1 MSTTHSS
8 APDADR
14 PQEGAPAPGQQQ
26 EGAPAPGQQQEDA
39 PQAARAPARALS
51 RWRRP
56 TRREVGFLAAGAV
69 LGSALT
75 LGGVALTMQPLWRP
89 PGPGP
94 LPDPNTTARAAARQ
108 ALLVAAQK
116 QPVLTNLAFG
126 SDGSAAERTLTATVA
141 EGAGAD
147 DIAAAYGA
155 IVDEASPALGSAGIQ
170 YHLELTWPV
179 NGLVIGV
186 EANIETWGVSDGLR
200 SQLVMAAAAAG
211 QGPKAVA
218 AEPGSVTVERGEI
231 AVENLSTARPGLEQ
245 DAGVGAISYRQGAH
259 IGQAD
264 VTLEIDP
271 GVGRLDGADLGAWV
285 AVGQAPGVAALDI
298 DAADSGV
305 YVHIFLA
312 DGAGEAELRASAPSI
327 LVAVGACPGM
337 SWAEIIAPGTGRG
350 DSICLRYLHRNGAL
364 VVSGDTI
371 SSPASRSAHADPG
384 LAAELLGEA
393 QG

>member
-14 PQEGAPAPGQQQ
+14 PQEGAPR
-26 EGAPAPGQQQEDA
+26 
-39 PQAARAPARALS
+39 AARAPS

-56 TRREVGFLAAGAV
+56 TRREVGFLAAGAA

-75 LGGVALTMQPLWRP
+75 LGGAALTMQSLWRP

-108 ALLVAAQK
+108 ALLAAAQK
-116 QPVLTNLAFG
+116 QPVLTDPAFG
-126 SDGSAAERTLTATVA
+126 SDGSAAERTLTAAVV

-147 DIAAAYGA
+147 DVAAAYGA

-200 SQLVMAAAAAG
+200 SQLIMAAAAAG

-218 AEPGSVTVERGEI
+218 VEPGSVTVERGEI
-231 AVENLSTARPGLEQ
+231 AVENLSAARPGLEQ
-245 DAGVGAISYRQGAH
+245 DAGVSAISYHQRAH

-264 VTLEIDP
+264 VALEIGP
-271 GVGRLDGADLGAWV
+271 GVGRLDGADPGAWA
-285 AVGQAPGVAALDI
+285 AVGQAPGVVALDI

-327 LVAVGACPGM
+327 LAAVGACPGV
-337 SWAEIIAPGTGRG
+337 SWAEIVAPGTGRG
-350 DSICLRYLHRNGAL
+350 DGVCLRYLHRNGAL
-364 VVSGDTI
+364 AVSGDTT
-371 SSPASRSAHADPG
+371 SSPASRGAHADPE
-384 LAAELLGEA
+384 LAAELLDGA

>member
-14 PQEGAPAPGQQQ
+14 PQED
-26 EGAPAPGQQQEDA
+26 APAPGQQQEDA
-39 PQAARAPARALS
+39 PDADRPREDTPETIRAPARALS
-51 RWRRP
+51 RWRQP

-94 LPDPNTTARAAARQ
+94 NTAARAAARQ

-179 NGLVIGV
+179 NGLVISV

-200 SQLVMAAAAAG
+200 SQLIMAAAAAG
-211 QGPKAVA
+211 QGPKAVVV
-218 AEPGSVTVERGEI
+218 EPGSVTVERGEI

-245 DAGVGAISYRQGAH
+245 DAGVGAISYRQRAR

-264 VTLEIDP
+264 VNLEIDP

-305 YVHIFLA
+305 YAHIFLA

-327 LVAVGACPGM
+327 LAAVGACPGM

-350 DSICLRYLHRNGAL
+350 DGVCLRYLHRNGAL
-364 VVSGDTI
+364 AVSGDTT
-371 SSPASRSAHADPG
+371 SSPASRGAHADPG

>member
-1 MSTTHSS
+1 MSTIHSS

-14 PQEGAPAPGQQQ
+14 PQ

-56 TRREVGFLAAGAV
+56 TRREVGFLAAGAA

-75 LGGVALTMQPLWRP
+75 LGGAALTMQPLWRP

-94 LPDPNTTARAAARQ
+94 LSNPDPNTTARAAARQ

-170 YHLELTWPV
+170 YHLGLTWPV

-200 SQLVMAAAAAG
+200 SQLIMAAAAAG

-218 AEPGSVTVERGEI
+218 VEPGSVTVERGEI

-245 DAGVGAISYRQGAH
+245 DAGVGAISYRQRAY

-264 VTLEIDP
+264 VNLEIDP

-305 YVHIFLA
+305 YAHIFLA

-327 LVAVGACPGM
+327 LAAVGACLGM

-350 DSICLRYLHRNGAL
+350 DGVCLRYLHRNGAL
-364 VVSGDTI
+364 AVSGDTT
-371 SSPASRSAHADPG
+371 SSPASRGAHADPG
-384 LAAELLGEA
+384 LATELLGEA

>member
-1 MSTTHSS
+1 MSTIHSS

-14 PQEGAPAPGQQQ
+14 PQ

-56 TRREVGFLAAGAV
+56 TRREVGFLAAGAA

-75 LGGVALTMQPLWRP
+75 LGGAALTMQPLWRP

-186 EANIETWGVSDGLR
+186 EANVETWGVSDGLR
-200 SQLVMAAAAAG
+200 SQLIMAAAAAG
-211 QGPKAVA
+211 QGPK
-218 AEPGSVTVERGEI
+218 RGEI

-245 DAGVGAISYRQGAH
+245 DAGVGAISYRQRAH

-264 VTLEIDP
+264 VNLEIDP

-305 YVHIFLA
+305 YAHIFLA

-327 LVAVGACPGM
+327 LAAVGACPGV
-337 SWAEIIAPGTGRG
+337 SWAEIVAPGTGRG
-350 DSICLRYLHRNGAL
+350 DGVCLRYLYRNGAL
-364 VVSGDTI
+364 AVSGDTT
-371 SSPASRSAHADPG
+371 SSPASEGAHADPG
-384 LAAELLGEA
+384 LAAELLDKA

>member
-14 PQEGAPAPGQQQ
+14 PDADRPEQGAPDADRPG
-26 EGAPAPGQQQEDA
+26 EDA
-39 PQAARAPARALS
+39 AQPARTPARALS

-56 TRREVGFLAAGAV
+56 TRREVGFLVAGAA

-75 LGGVALTMQPLWRP
+75 LGGVALIMQSRWRP

-108 ALLVAAQK
+108 ALLAAAQK
-116 QPVLTNLAFG
+116 QPILTGPAFG
-126 SDGSAAERTLTATVA
+126 PDGGAAERTLTATVVA
-141 EGAGAD
+141 GAGAD
-147 DIAAAYGA
+147 DVAAAYGA
-155 IVDEASPALGSAGIQ
+155 IVDEASPALGSARIQ
-170 YHLELTWPV
+170 FHIELTWPV

-200 SQLVMAAAAAG
+200 SQLIMAAAAAG
-211 QGPKAVA
+211 QGPEAVA
-218 AEPGSVTVERGEI
+218 VEPGSVTVERGEI
-231 AVENLSTARPGLEQ
+231 AVENLSAARPGLEQ
-245 DAGVGAISYRQGAH
+245 DAGVGAISYHQRAH

-264 VTLEIDP
+264 VTLEIGP

-285 AVGQAPGVAALDI
+285 AVGQAPGVVALDI

-312 DGAGEAELRASAPSI
+312 DGTGEADLRASTPPI
-327 LVAVGACPGM
+327 LAAVGACPGM
-337 SWAEIIAPGTGRG
+337 SWVEVVAPGTGRNDG
-350 DSICLRYLHRNGAL
+350 VCLRYLHRNGAL
-364 VVSGDTI
+364 AVSGDTT
-371 SSPASRSAHADPG
+371 SSPASRGAHADPG

>member
-1 MSTTHSS
+1 
-8 APDADR
+8 
-14 PQEGAPAPGQQQ
+14 
-26 EGAPAPGQQQEDA
+26 
-39 PQAARAPARALS
+39 
-51 RWRRP
+51 
-56 TRREVGFLAAGAV
+56 
-69 LGSALT
+69 
-75 LGGVALTMQPLWRP
+75 MQSLWRP

-94 LPDPNTTARAAARQ
+94 LSNPDPNTTARAAARQ
-108 ALLVAAQK
+108 ALLVAAHK

-170 YHLELTWPV
+170 YHLGLTWPV

-200 SQLVMAAAAAG
+200 SQLIMAAAAAG

-218 AEPGSVTVERGEI
+218 VEPGSVTVERGEI

-245 DAGVGAISYRQGAH
+245 DAGVGAISYRQKAH

-264 VTLEIDP
+264 VNLEIDP

-305 YVHIFLA
+305 YAHIFLA

-327 LVAVGACPGM
+327 LAAVGACPGM

-350 DSICLRYLHRNGAL
+350 DGVCLRYLHRNGAL
-364 VVSGDTI
+364 AVSGDTT
-371 SSPASRSAHADPG
+371 SSPASRGAHADPG
-384 LAAELLGEA
+384 LATELLGEA

>member
-26 EGAPAPGQQQEDA
+26 EDA
-39 PQAARAPARALS
+39 PQAARVPARALS

-56 TRREVGFLAAGAV
+56 TRREVGFLVAGAA

-75 LGGVALTMQPLWRP
+75 LGGAALTMQSLWRP

-94 LPDPNTTARAAARQ
+94 LSNPDPNTTARAAARQ

-141 EGAGAD
+141 AGAGAD
-147 DIAAAYGA
+147 DVAAAYGA

-179 NGLVIGV
+179 NGLVISV
-186 EANIETWGVSDGLR
+186 EANVETWGVSDGLR
-200 SQLVMAAAAAG
+200 SQLIMAAAAAG
-211 QGPKAVA
+211 QGPEAVA
-218 AEPGSVTVERGEI
+218 VEPGSVTVERGEI
-231 AVENLSTARPGLEQ
+231 AVENLSAARPGLEQ
-245 DAGVGAISYRQGAH
+245 DAGVGAISYHQRAH

-264 VTLEIDP
+264 VTLEIGP

-285 AVGQAPGVAALDI
+285 AVGQASGVATLDI

-327 LVAVGACPGM
+327 LAAVGACPGM

-350 DSICLRYLHRNGAL
+350 DGVCLRYLHRNGAL
-364 VVSGDTI
+364 AVSGDTT
-371 SSPASRSAHADPG
+371 SSPASRGAHADPG
-384 LAAELLGEA
+384 LAAELLDGA

>member
-1 MSTTHSS
+1 MSTIHSS
-8 APDADR
+8 EPDADR
-14 PQEGAPAPGQQQ
+14 PQED
-26 EGAPAPGQQQEDA
+26 APAPGQQQEDA

-51 RWRRP
+51 RWRCP
-56 TRREVGFLAAGAV
+56 TRREVGFLVAGAA

-75 LGGVALTMQPLWRP
+75 LGGAALTMQSLWRP

-94 LPDPNTTARAAARQ
+94 LSNPDPNTTARAAARQ

-155 IVDEASPALGSAGIQ
+155 IVDEASPALESAGIQ

-200 SQLVMAAAAAG
+200 SQLIMAAAAAG
-211 QGPKAVA
+211 QGPKAVVV
-218 AEPGSVTVERGEI
+218 EPGSVTVERGEI

-245 DAGVGAISYRQGAH
+245 DAGVGAISYRQKAH

-264 VTLEIDP
+264 VNLEIDP

-305 YVHIFLA
+305 YAHIFLA

-327 LVAVGACPGM
+327 LAAVGACPGM

-350 DSICLRYLHRNGAL
+350 DGVCLRYLHRNGAL
-364 VVSGDTI
+364 AVSGDTT
-371 SSPASRSAHADPG
+371 SSPASRGAHADPG
-384 LAAELLGEA
+384 LATELLGEA

>member
-1 MSTTHSS
+1 MSTIHSS

-14 PQEGAPAPGQQQ
+14 LQ

-39 PQAARAPARALS
+39 PQAARVPARALS

-56 TRREVGFLAAGAV
+56 TRREVGFLVAGAA

-75 LGGVALTMQPLWRP
+75 LGGAALTMQSLWRP

-94 LPDPNTTARAAARQ
+94 LSNPDPNTTARAAARQ

-186 EANIETWGVSDGLR
+186 EANVETWGVSDGLR
-200 SQLVMAAAAAG
+200 SQLIMAAAAAG
-211 QGPKAVA
+211 QGPKTVVV
-218 AEPGSVTVERGEI
+218 EPGSVTVERGEI

-245 DAGVGAISYRQGAH
+245 DAGVGAISYRQRAY

-264 VTLEIDP
+264 VNLEIDP

-305 YVHIFLA
+305 YAHIFLA

-327 LVAVGACPGM
+327 LAAVGACPGM

-350 DSICLRYLHRNGAL
+350 DGVCLRYLHRNGAL
-364 VVSGDTI
+364 AVSGDTT
-371 SSPASRSAHADPG
+371 SSPASRGAHADPG
-384 LAAELLGEA
+384 LATELLGEA

>member
-1 MSTTHSS
+1 MSTIHSS

-14 PQEGAPAPGQQQ
+14 PQ

-56 TRREVGFLAAGAV
+56 TRREVGFLVAGAA

-75 LGGVALTMQPLWRP
+75 LGGAALTMQPLWRP

-200 SQLVMAAAAAG
+200 SQLIMAAAAAG

-245 DAGVGAISYRQGAH
+245 DAGVGAISYRQRAH

-264 VTLEIDP
+264 VNLEIDP

-350 DSICLRYLHRNGAL
+350 DGVCLRYLHRNGAL
-364 VVSGDTI
+364 AVSGDTT
-371 SSPASRSAHADPG
+371 SSPASRGAHADPG
-384 LAAELLGEA
+384 LATELLGEA

>member
-1 MSTTHSS
+1 MSTIHSS

-14 PQEGAPAPGQQQ
+14 LQEGAPDADQPR
-26 EGAPAPGQQQEDA
+26 EDA

-56 TRREVGFLAAGAV
+56 TRREVGFLVAGAA

-75 LGGVALTMQPLWRP
+75 LGGVALTMQSLWRP

-94 LPDPNTTARAAARQ
+94 LSNPDPKTTARAAARQ

-116 QPVLTNLAFG
+116 QPILTNLAFG

-141 EGAGAD
+141 AGAGAD
-147 DIAAAYGA
+147 DVAAAYGA
-155 IVDEASPALGSAGIQ
+155 IVDEASPALGSARSQ
-170 YHLELTWPV
+170 FHMELTWPV
-179 NGLVIGV
+179 NGVAISV
-186 EANIETWGVSDGLR
+186 EANVETWGVSDGLR
-200 SQLVMAAAAAG
+200 SQLIMAAAAAG

-218 AEPGSVTVERGEI
+218 VEPGSVTVERGEI

-245 DAGVGAISYRQGAH
+245 DAGVGAISYRQRAY

-264 VTLEIDP
+264 VNLEIDP

-305 YVHIFLA
+305 YAHIFLA

-327 LVAVGACPGM
+327 LAAVGACPGM

-350 DSICLRYLHRNGAL
+350 DGVCLRYLHRNGAL
-364 VVSGDTI
+364 AVSGDTT
-371 SSPASRSAHADPG
+371 SSPASRGAHADPG
-384 LAAELLGEA
+384 LATELLGEA

>member
-26 EGAPAPGQQQEDA
+26 EDA
-39 PQAARAPARALS
+39 PQVARAPARALS
-51 RWRRP
+51 RWRQP

-126 SDGSAAERTLTATVA
+126 SDGNAAERTLTATVA
-141 EGAGAD
+141 AGAGAD

-179 NGLVIGV
+179 NGLVISV
-186 EANIETWGVSDGLR
+186 EANVETWGVSDGLR
-200 SQLVMAAAAAG
+200 SQLIMAAAAAG
-211 QGPKAVA
+211 QGPKAVVV
-218 AEPGSVTVERGEI
+218 EPGSVTVERGEI

-245 DAGVGAISYRQGAH
+245 DAGVGAISYRQRAH

-264 VTLEIDP
+264 VNLEIDP

-305 YVHIFLA
+305 YAHIFLA
-312 DGAGEAELRASAPSI
+312 DGAGEAELRTSAPSI
-327 LVAVGACPGM
+327 LAAVGACPGM

-350 DSICLRYLHRNGAL
+350 DGVCLRYLHRNGAL
-364 VVSGDTI
+364 AVSGDTT
-371 SSPASRSAHADPG
+371 SSPASRGAHADPG
-384 LAAELLGEA
+384 LATELLGEA

>member
-1 MSTTHSS
+1 MSTIHSS

-14 PQEGAPAPGQQQ
+14 PQ

-56 TRREVGFLAAGAV
+56 TRREVGFLVAGAA

-200 SQLVMAAAAAG
+200 SQLIMAAAAAG

-305 YVHIFLA
+305 YAHIFLA

-327 LVAVGACPGM
+327 LAAVGACPGM

-350 DSICLRYLHRNGAL
+350 DGVCLRYLHRNGAL
-364 VVSGDTI
+364 AVSGDTT
-371 SSPASRSAHADPG
+371 SSPASRGAHADPG
-384 LAAELLGEA
+384 LATELLGEA

>member
-1 MSTTHSS
+1 MSTIHSS

-14 PQEGAPAPGQQQ
+14 PQ

-56 TRREVGFLAAGAV
+56 TRREVGFLVAGAA

-200 SQLVMAAAAAG
+200 SQLIMAAAAAG

-350 DSICLRYLHRNGAL
+350 DGVCLRYLHRNGAL
-364 VVSGDTI
+364 AVSGDTT
-371 SSPASRSAHADPG
+371 SSPASRGAHADPG
-384 LAAELLGEA
+384 LATELLGEA

>member
-1 MSTTHSS
+1 MSTIHSS

-14 PQEGAPAPGQQQ
+14 PQ

-56 TRREVGFLAAGAV
+56 TRREVGFLVAGAA

-200 SQLVMAAAAAG
+200 SQLIMAAAAAG

-245 DAGVGAISYRQGAH
+245 DAGVGAISYRQRAH

-264 VTLEIDP
+264 VNLEIDP

-305 YVHIFLA
+305 YAHIFLA

-327 LVAVGACPGM
+327 LAAVGACPGM

-350 DSICLRYLHRNGAL
+350 DGVCLRYLHRNGAL
-364 VVSGDTI
+364 AVSGDTT
-371 SSPASRSAHADPG
+371 SSPASRGAHADPG
-384 LAAELLGEA
+384 LATELLGEA

>member
-1 MSTTHSS
+1 MSTIHSS

-14 PQEGAPAPGQQQ
+14 PQES
-26 EGAPAPGQQQEDA
+26 APAPGQQQEDA
-39 PQAARAPARALS
+39 PQAPRVPARALS

-56 TRREVGFLAAGAV
+56 TRREVGFLAAGAA

-75 LGGVALTMQPLWRP
+75 LGGAALTMQPLWRP

-186 EANIETWGVSDGLR
+186 
-200 SQLVMAAAAAG
+200 
-211 QGPKAVA
+211 
-218 AEPGSVTVERGEI
+218 
-231 AVENLSTARPGLEQ
+231 
-245 DAGVGAISYRQGAH
+245 
-259 IGQAD
+259 
-264 VTLEIDP
+264 
-271 GVGRLDGADLGAWV
+271 
-285 AVGQAPGVAALDI
+285 
-298 DAADSGV
+298 
-305 YVHIFLA
+305 
-312 DGAGEAELRASAPSI
+312 
-327 LVAVGACPGM
+327 
-337 SWAEIIAPGTGRG
+337 
-350 DSICLRYLHRNGAL
+350 
-364 VVSGDTI
+364 
-371 SSPASRSAHADPG
+371 
-384 LAAELLGEA
+384 
-393 QG
+393 

>member
-1 MSTTHSS
+1 MSTIHSS

-14 PQEGAPAPGQQQ
+14 PREGAPDADQPR
-26 EGAPAPGQQQEDA
+26 EDA

-51 RWRRP
+51 RWRQP
-56 TRREVGFLAAGAV
+56 TRREVGFLAAGAA

-75 LGGVALTMQPLWRP
+75 LGGVALTMQSLWRP

-94 LPDPNTTARAAARQ
+94 LSNPDPKTTARAAARQ

-116 QPVLTNLAFG
+116 QPILTNLAFG
-126 SDGSAAERTLTATVA
+126 SDGSAAERTLTAAVA

-155 IVDEASPALGSAGIQ
+155 IVDEASPALESAGIQ

-186 EANIETWGVSDGLR
+186 ESNIETWGVSDGLR
-200 SQLVMAAAAAG
+200 SQLIMAAAAAG

-218 AEPGSVTVERGEI
+218 VEPGSVTVERGEI

-327 LVAVGACPGM
+327 LAAVGACPGM

-350 DSICLRYLHRNGAL
+350 DGVCLRYLHRNGAL
-364 VVSGDTI
+364 AVSGDTT
-371 SSPASRSAHADPG
+371 SSPASRGAHADPG
-384 LAAELLGEA
+384 LATELLGEA